1 MFVADG
7 GKSVRA
13 LLEPTGEPFRP
24 EMRPYEVATELG
36 VYDMWKLQLE
46 RSELQRE
53 YLEQWSSYGDLDAI
67 LSENWAPTRQ
77 LLSSNRF
84 RSYHAI
90 YNCGKWQIQICR
102 IYRRFQRRRLFGGH
116 LPLQCHCR

>member
-24 EMRPYEVATELG
+24 EMRAFELATELG

-46 RSELQRE
+46 RSELQRQ
-53 YLEQWSSYGDLDAI
+53 YLEQWSSCGDLDAI
-67 LSENWAPTRQ
+67 LSENQP
-77 LLSSNRF
+77 LS
-84 RSYHAI
+84 
-90 YNCGKWQIQICR
+90 
-102 IYRRFQRRRLFGGH
+102 
-116 LPLQCHCR
+116 